1 MLKKMWVFGASVL
14 MSLVI
19 SGPALAAEKVSG
31 PVKGVATLSVY
42 AKPVDS
48 EAPRSVDVGTVGF
61 PLTVLAKK
69 GDFLKVRLGQREVWL
84 DANEV
89 NLDQAVSFEC
99 HKSDAPPKPVGS
111 TKGAI
116 GGCK

>member
-1 MLKKMWVFGASVL
+1 MSKKMWVFAASAVL
-14 MSLVI
+14 SLFIPEHV
-19 SGPALAAEKVSG
+19 LAAEKISG
-31 PVKGVATLSVY
+31 PVKGVGALSVY
-42 AKPVDS
+42 AKPVDN
-48 EAPRSVDVGTVGF
+48 EVPRSVDVGSVGF
-61 PLTVLAKK
+61 PLPVLAKK

-99 HKSDAPPKPVGS
+99 HKSDVPPKPVGS
-111 TKGAI
+111 TKGAT